1 MADEHS
7 FDIVSKPNVPEVE
20 NALQMAVKE
29 IANRFD
35 FKGSTTSLVKEAE
48 KIKIT
53 SEDEYKLKA
62 AGTVLQDKL
71 ARRQVHLK
79 FFDYG
84 KIENSA
90 GGGVKQ
96 QITLKQGIP
105 QEQAKEIVKFIKT
118 LGLKVQASIQSDQI
132 RVTAKKID
140 DLQAVMQQIKAKDF
154 PIVLQFVNYR

>member
-7 FDIVSKPNVPEVE
+7 FDIVSKPNIPEVE
-20 NALQMAVKE
+20 NALAMAVKE
-29 IANRFD
+29 ITNRFD
-35 FKGSTTSLVKEAE
+35 FKGSTTSLVKEGD
-48 KIKIT
+48 KIKVT
-53 SEDEYKLKA
+53 SEDEFKLKA
-62 AGTVLQDKL
+62 AVTVLQDKF

-84 KIENSA
+84 KIEESL

-105 QEQAKEIVKFIKT
+105 QDQAKEIVKFIKAM
-118 LGLKVQASIQSDQI
+118 GLKVQASIQSDQI

-140 DLQAVMQQIKAKDF
+140 DLQLVMQKIKAKDF
-154 PIVLQFVNYR
+154 PLVLQFVNYR